1 MGAPR
6 KNADK
11 KIPRNT
17 DAEDDDDDLETTSKR
32 KVVDDDDD
40 FDGPLDDIGFED
52 YGDDDDDDDY

>member
-40 FDGPLDDIGFED
+40 VVVGEIGVNGVVD
-52 YGDDDDDDDY
+52 